1 MKEKQKGKND
11 EKSKE
16 KAVGRGTDIFSDS
29 FHSTLK
35 KNLPF
40 SDERLPHEDAA
51 NVSVVGKEREKYAR
65 TSHCQ
70 NDAISNSLTS
80 SAKITSP
87 LS

>member
-1 MKEKQKGKND
+1 MQEKQKGKND

-16 KAVGRGTDIFSDS
+16 KAAGRGSDIFSDS
-29 FHSTLK
+29 FHSALK
-35 KNLPF
+35 KPSF

-51 NVSVVGKEREKYAR
+51 KVSVAGKEREKYAR
-65 TSHCQ
+65 TSHYQ

-80 SAKITSP
+80 SAIITSP